1 MGLNLSGVRGGWV
14 LVCDGGWVES
24 SDDWL
29 RVSDEGLFTNLYF
42 NSEESFDWLIVETT
56 ENKM

>member
-14 LVCDGGWVES
+14 LVCEGGCVES

-29 RVSDEGLFTNLYF
+29 RVSDDGRFTNLYF
-42 NSEESFDWLIVETT
+42 NREDSLD
-56 ENKM
+56 